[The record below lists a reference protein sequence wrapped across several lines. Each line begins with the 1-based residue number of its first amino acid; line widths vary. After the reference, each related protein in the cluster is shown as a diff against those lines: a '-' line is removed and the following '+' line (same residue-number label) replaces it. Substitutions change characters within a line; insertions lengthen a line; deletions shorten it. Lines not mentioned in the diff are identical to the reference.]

1 MDISKNIA
9 TGVYEMQFPG
19 PSRGMYLNLYDYF
32 DGGLEYDDV
41 KEKLKKKF
49 ASDLHK
55 EYGMT
60 AFQARK
66 AFIFA
71 WELGHPNLENV
82 HLNYLRIVEI
92 VGPEK
97 EK

>member
-32 DGGLEYDDV
+32 EACLKYDNL

-60 AFQARK
+60 ASQAKK

-71 WELGHPNLENV
+71 CGLGYPNLKNT

-92 VGPEK
+92 VGAKK

>member
-9 TGVYEMQFPG
+9 TGVYEMQSPVPFA
-19 PSRGMYLNLYDYF
+19 GMYLNISDYL
-32 DGGLEYDDV
+32 DEALEYDYA

-71 WELGHPNLENV
+71 WELGHPNLENI

-92 VGPEK
+92 VGPKK

>member
-9 TGVYEMQFPG
+9 TGVYEMLHHR
-19 PSRGMYLNLYDYF
+19 PSRGKYFYLSDYF
-32 DGGLEYDDV
+32 DGALEYDGA

-55 EYGMT
+55 KYGMT

-92 VGPEK
+92 VGSEK

>member
-9 TGVYEMQFPG
+9 TGVYEMQSPV
-19 PSRGMYLNLYDYF
+19 PSAGMYLNLSDYF
-32 DGGLEYDDV
+32 DGALEYDGL

-71 WELGHPNLENV
+71 WELGHPNLENI

-92 VGPEK
+92 VGPKK

>member
-1 MDISKNIA
+1 
-9 TGVYEMQFPG
+9 MQFPG

-32 DGGLEYDDV
+32 EACLKYDNL

-66 AFIFA
+66 AFNFA
-71 WELGHPNLENV
+71 WELGYPNLENI
-82 HLNYLRIVEI
+82 HIYYLRIIEI
-92 VGPEK
+92 VGPKK